1 MPATAFS
8 APVCALLGL
17 ESPRRVIALD
27 AGKRELGRDLIAE
40 PNLDALAHLRAIVA
54 LTSDIGNSVQRA
66 HLTGDS
72 SPRLLKEHKVIDI
85 DPNTDGLPGI
95 EQLRVIVGAAMTV
108 GLILAVLALI
118 ISAVIWGYGANSS
131 NPHLASRGKIGVLVS
146 CGAAIICGA
155 SVTLVNFFW
164 NVGQSV

>member
-1 MPATAFS
+1 
-8 APVCALLGL
+8 
-17 ESPRRVIALD
+17 
-27 AGKRELGRDLIAE
+27 
-40 PNLDALAHLRAIVA
+40 
-54 LTSDIGNSVQRA
+54 
-66 HLTGDS
+66 
-72 SPRLLKEHKVIDI
+72 VIDI

-118 ISAVIWGYGANSS
+118 ISASVWGYGANSS
-131 NPHLASRGKIGVLVS
+131 NPHLASRGKVGVLVS